1 MDQKDKLKIIVI
13 DDNKEVHRDFQ
24 KILSFTESDALSE
37 VEKNLFETD
46 SFSENADLPE
56 FQIDSV
62 LQGKEGVEM
71 IKKAY
76 DADKPYA
83 LAFVDIR
90 MPPGWD
96 GIETIKH
103 IWKIDPAIQVVICTA
118 YSDYSWE
125 ETIAELGQHENL
137 LILKKPFD
145 STSVRQLAFAL
156 TKKWELLI
164 EKKQYTETLEKEV
177 EERTSSLRELL
188 SISRGTLESAADG
201 ILVLNNEN
209 NIVNYNKKLLAMFNI
224 PQDLIKQNSGED
236 IVKYIS
242 QQSEDF
248 KKIIENTKQ
257 ESSIVNISKIYLNDE
272 RIYECYT
279 QPYTIDKTMA
289 GRVWSFRD
297 ITERIELEK
306 KLEYQATHD
315 VLTGLPNRILF
326 MDQLSSIKQRAMRHN
341 KMFAVIFLDLDRFKL
356 VNDSFGHS
364 AGDKLLK
371 LVAKKLAFILRK
383 TDILARLG
391 GDEFVIAIED
401 LKKESDVYRVASQIL
416 GAFKDEFNIANQG
429 LNITTSIGI
438 SIYPKDSKSIE
449 KLLRHADSAMY
460 KAKSL
465 GGNRFQFYTEQIGR
479 ALSERL
485 VLENDLHKAIVNEE
499 FILDYQPQYDI
510 NTNQIISVEALI
522 RWKHP
527 EKGILLPV
535 KFIPLAEDTGLIIP
549 IGDWVIKTAC
559 KQNKQWQDAGYRPT
573 RIAINICSKQILQ
586 PDFAQKIKDVL
597 QSTELDPTCLELEIT
612 ENVIVNSI
620 ESFGNTL
627 RTLREIGVY
636 ITLDDFGTGNSSINY
651 LRNIPLDRLK
661 IDKSFIENINTSSN
675 DEVIIESIIT
685 LARNLNLNVVAE
697 GVETK
702 NQLEFLKKYKCKE
715 IQGYYFTEPVNKHKL
730 EKLLQNPNTKQ

>member
-1 MDQKDKLKIIVI
+1 MDHENTLKIIVI
-13 DDNKEVHRDFQ
+13 DDNKEVHQDFQ
-24 KILSFTESDALSE
+24 KILSFNESNELSP

-46 SFSENADLPE
+46 SFSGNTSLPK

-62 LQGKEGVEM
+62 FQGKDGVEM

-103 IWKIDPAIQVVICTA
+103 IWEIDPTIQVVICTA

-125 ETIAELGQHENL
+125 ETLAELGQHENL

-156 TKKWELLI
+156 TKKWELFI
-164 EKKQYTETLEKEV
+164 EKQQYTETLEKKV

-188 SISRGTLESAADG
+188 SINQGTLESSADG

-209 NIVNYNKKLLAMFNI
+209 TIVNYNKKLLNMFNI
-224 PQDLIKQNSGED
+224 PQEIVEQNDGDD
-236 IVKYIS
+236 IIKYIS
-242 QQSEDF
+242 QQADDF
-248 KKIIENTKQ
+248 SKIIEDTTLG
-257 ESSIVNISKIYLNDE
+257 SSIVNISQIHLNDE
-272 RIYECYT
+272 QIYECYT
-279 QPYTIDKTMA
+279 QPYTVDKTIA

-297 ITERIELEK
+297 ITERKELEK

-315 VLTGLPNRILF
+315 VLTGLANRTLF
-326 MDQLSSIKQRAMRHN
+326 KSQLYRIKQRAIRHN
-341 KMFAVIFLDLDRFKL
+341 TMFAVIFLDLDRFKL
-356 VNDSFGHS
+356 INDSFGHS

-371 LVAKKLAFILRK
+371 LVAKRLSFVLRK
-383 TDILARLG
+383 SDILARLG
-391 GDEFVIAIED
+391 GDEFVITVDD
-401 LKKESDVYRVASQIL
+401 LKEESDAYHVASQIL
-416 GAFKDEFNIANQG
+416 EVFKDEFNVANQG
-429 LNITTSIGI
+429 LNVTTSIGI
-438 SIYPKDSKSIE
+438 SIYPTDAKSIE
-449 KLLRHADSAMY
+449 KLLKHADSAMY

-465 GGNRFQFYTEQIGR
+465 GGNKFQFYTKQIGKV
-479 ALSERL
+479 LSERL
-485 VLENDLHKAIVNEE
+485 ILENDLHKAIVNEE

-510 NTNQIISVEALI
+510 NINQIVSVEALI
-522 RWKHP
+522 RWNHP
-527 EKGILLPV
+527 ERGILLPME
-535 KFIPLAEDTGLIIP
+535 FIPLAEETGLIIP

-559 KQNKQWQDAGYRPT
+559 KQNKRWQDAGYKPMRV
-573 RIAINICSKQILQ
+573 AVNVCSKQIIQ
-586 PDFAQKIKDVL
+586 PDFAQKIEDIL
-597 QSTELDPTCLELEIT
+597 QLTALDPTYLELEIT

-627 RTLREIGVY
+627 KSLRKRGVH

-651 LRNIPLDRLK
+651 LRSIPLDRLK

-675 DEVIIESIIT
+675 DEVIIESIIM
-685 LARNLNLNVVAE
+685 LAHNLNLHVVAE

-715 IQGYYFTEPVNKHKL
+715 IQGYYFTEPISKNKL
-730 EKLLQNPNTKQ
+730 EKMLEKTKF